1 MYFSALYNKY
11 NRVSLTI
18 EEVSSE
24 IGLSVRTIRR
34 LIADDDFPVGT
45 VGRGRKHMFLL
56 KSLCE
61 YLESLDEL
69 AA

>member
-34 LIADDDFPVGT
+34 LIADDDFPVG
-45 VGRGRKHMFLL
+45 RGRKHMFLL